1 MAEKVG
7 KVARIAEIAPGVRL
21 VTVAAVDP
29 PALAFRGGQFVSV
42 RCGEG
47 GDLRRSYTIVSAP
60 GAAGGSGATEV
71 ELLVKDVDGG
81 VGTGFFAGLRA
92 GDELHFT
99 GPMGFF
105 VADAAHAGDVALVA
119 TGVGI
124 AAALPVIEETLGR
137 AGESGRVV
145 LEWGLLDG
153 QPAYWTDRL
162 DGFAAAHAG
171 RFSWRLT
178 RGAEWIAVHAALTDA
193 VVALV
198 PGMTAPVVYTVG
210 NGDMI
215 RKVRDALVAKGLD
228 RRKQIRNEVFYPV
241 MEGMK

>member
-1 MAEKVG
+1 MAEKTG
-7 KVARIAEIAPGVRL
+7 SIARVTEIAPGVRL
-21 VTVAAVDP
+21 VTVRATEP
-29 PALAFRGGQFVSV
+29 PTLSFRGGQFVSV

-60 GAAGGSGATEV
+60 ARTGEF

-81 VGTGFFAGLRA
+81 VGTAFFAGLRI

-105 VADAAHAGDVALVA
+105 VADPAHPGDVVLVV

-124 AAALPVIEETLGR
+124 AAALPVLEETLARGGE
-137 AGESGRVV
+137 AGKVI
-145 LEWGLLDG
+145 LKWGLLDG
-153 QPAYWTDRL
+153 QPAYWTERL
-162 DGFAAAHAG
+162 DGLAKAHPRFA
-171 RFSWRLT
+171 WTLT
-178 RGAEWIAVHAALTDA
+178 RGGEWLGVHAALTDA
-193 VVALV
+193 AVTAHPAL
-198 PGMTAPVVYTVG
+198 AQPVYYTVG

-215 RKVRDALVAKGLD
+215 RRVRDALVALGVD

>member
-1 MAEKVG
+1 MAEKTGRVVR
-7 KVARIAEIAPGVRL
+7 VAELAPGVRL
-21 VTVAAVDP
+21 VGVAAVEP
-29 PALAFRGGQFVSV
+29 PALAFRGGQFISV

-47 GDLRRSYTIVSAP
+47 GDLRRSYTIVSSPARP
-60 GAAGGSGATEV
+60 AEV

-81 VGTGFFAGLRA
+81 VGTGFFATLHV

-105 VADAAHAGDVALVA
+105 VADLAHQGDVAIVA

-124 AAALPVIEETLGR
+124 AAALPVIEETLAR

-145 LEWGLLDG
+145 LRWGLLDG
-153 QPAYWTDRL
+153 QAAYWTERL
-162 DGFAAAHAG
+162 DGFAAQHPRFAWSLVRAG
-171 RFSWRLT
+171 DWIEVHRLL
-178 RGAEWIAVHAALTDA
+178 EDAAS
-193 VVALV
+193 VLV
-198 PGMTAPVVYTVG
+198 TELRAPVFYTVG

-215 RKVRDALVAKGLD
+215 RRVRDALVARGVD

-241 MEGMK
+241 MEGQK

>member
-1 MAEKVG
+1 MAEKTG
-7 KVARIAEIAPGVRL
+7 SIARVAEIAPGVRL
-21 VTVAAVDP
+21 VTVRATEP
-29 PALAFRGGQFVSV
+29 PALSFRGGQFVSV

-60 GAAGGSGATEV
+60 ARQEEF

-81 VGTGFFAGLRA
+81 VGTGFFAGLRV

-105 VADAAHAGDVALVA
+105 VADAAHAGDVAIVA

-124 AAALPVIEETLGR
+124 AAALPVIEETLAR
-137 AGESGRVV
+137 AGESGKVR
-145 LEWGLLDG
+145 LAWGLLDG
-153 QPAYWTDRL
+153 QPSYWPERL
-162 DGFAAAHAG
+162 DGLAARHG
-171 RFSWRLT
+171 RFAWTLT
-178 RGAEWIAVHAALTDA
+178 RGSEWLGVHAALTEA
-193 VVALV
+193 TVAAHAGLV
-198 PGMTAPVVYTVG
+198 QPTYYTVG

-215 RKVRDALVAKGLD
+215 RRVRDALVALGVD

-241 MEGMK
+241 MEGQK

>member
-1 MAEKVG
+1 MAEKTG
-7 KVARIAEIAPGVRL
+7 RIARVNEIAPGVRL
-21 VTVAAVDP
+21 VTVRAAEP
-29 PALAFRGGQFVSV
+29 PTLSFRGGQFVSV

-60 GAAGGSGATEV
+60 ARQDEF

-81 VGTGFFAGLRA
+81 VGTGFFAGLRV

-105 VADAAHAGDVALVA
+105 VADLAHPGDVALVV

-124 AAALPVIEETLGR
+124 AAALPVIEETLAR
-137 AGESGRVV
+137 SAESGRVV
-145 LEWGLLDG
+145 LTWGLLEG
-153 QPAYWTDRL
+153 QPAYWTERL
-162 DGFAAAHAG
+162 DNLAAG
-171 RFSWRLT
+171 STRFTWTLT
-178 RGAEWIAVHAALTDA
+178 RGGEWLGVHAALTEA
-193 VVALV
+193 ATSLLPELV
-198 PGMTAPVVYTVG
+198 QPVYYTVG

-215 RKVRDALVAKGLD
+215 RRVRDALVARGVD